1 LISKAKKVAIK
12 MYRVR
17 LSRGDEGVST
27 GLFIDR
33 VFSLERFGPET
44 MEQRDPVDDVAV
56 LIPVISK
63 KSDGYV
69 TPQQLR
75 LTTLP
80 LAMIALILMTCVILF
95 IGSIMAIV
103 MRSGK
108 TNLGGLSAVAVVSFA
123 IAIGVT
129 FG

>member
-1 LISKAKKVAIK
+1 
-12 MYRVR
+12 
-17 LSRGDEGVST
+17 
-27 GLFIDR
+27 
-33 VFSLERFGPET
+33 
-44 MEQRDPVDDVAV
+44 MEQRDPLDDVAV